1 MTRASE
7 FIEKI
12 NDYRNR
18 SSAARKAEEE
28 ALLRAMEDMHNIMGE
43 LQAFK
48 VASTDRFPVNIHDVS
63 YALDVNEFD
72 DQEFGVRILVQ
83 RDENRISKISV
94 LTRTSKFEE
103 EKIVTIA
110 PRRVDG
116 VKCWK
121 DETYRRSGE
130 GVEMRA
136 QDCVYSS
143 AEHAAHMLRRSVASA
158 VVHELS
164 YGHAFISKQIP
175 VEDREAAAVVSQ
187 LVSYASD
194 VGRDIER
201 NRRIQKDERMKTSFA
216 LKGIWSAA
224 EQELRFLADLGFT
237 FDDPERE
244 YSITTTSDSSSLM
257 INIAHSFGYQSSIKL
272 EAMDNNPDS
281 VLVSLS
287 DNEGRDEVISN
298 YHVGDADQLK
308 EEIVSNILKDIEAS
322 EKIWVP
328 EEDLDHV
335 SSPTMG

>member
-12 NDYRNR
+12 NDYRKR
-18 SSAARKAEEE
+18 SSAARQAEEE

-63 YALDVNEFD
+63 YALDVNELD

-121 DETYRRSGE
+121 DETYRRSGD

-136 QDCVYSS
+136 QDCVYTS
-143 AEHAAHMLRRSVASA
+143 AEHAAQMLRRSVASA

-175 VEDREAAAVVSQ
+175 AGDRDAAAVVSQ
-187 LVSYASD
+187 LVSYASN

-224 EQELRFLADLGFT
+224 EQELLFLTDLGFT
-237 FDDPERE
+237 FDNPERE
-244 YSITTTSDSSSLM
+244 YSITTTSDSSSLV

-272 EAMDNNPDS
+272 EAMDNEPDA

-298 YHVGDADQLK
+298 YHVRDSDQLK

>member
-12 NDYRNR
+12 NDYRDR
-18 SSAARKAEEE
+18 SSAARQAEEE
-28 ALLRAMEDMHNIMGE
+28 ALLRAMEDMHDVMGE

-63 YALDVNEFD
+63 YSLDVNEFD

-83 RDENRISKISV
+83 RDENRISKFSV

-121 DETYRRSGE
+121 DETYRRSGD
-130 GVEMRA
+130 GIEMRA
-136 QDCVYSS
+136 QDCVYAS

-164 YGHAFISKQIP
+164 YGHDFISKQIP
-175 VEDREAAAVVSQ
+175 ADDREAAAVVSQ

-201 NRRIQKDERMKTSFA
+201 NRRVQKDERLKTSFA

-244 YSITTTSDSSSLM
+244 YSITTTSDSSSLV

-272 EAMDNNPDS
+272 EAMDNEPDA

-298 YHVGDADQLK
+298 FHVGDADQLK
-308 EEIVSNILKDIEAS
+308 EEIVSNILKDIEAA

-328 EEDLDHV
+328 EEDLDYA